1 MEVRTVKIGLLGL
14 GNIGAG
20 VFNALMLNG
29 DGIAHREGLRFE
41 IVRAL
46 VRDEQKTR
54 PTGVRPEILTT
65 RFEDIL
71 NDDSIELVAEFLG
84 GVEPAGTYLAAL
96 LRAGKT
102 VVTANKEAVAHRW
115 VELEQAARQG
125 SAGLYYEA
133 SVCGGIPI
141 IKLINESMQANEIS
155 EIKGIINGTT
165 NYILSQMSNAG
176 VSYGEALAE
185 ASAKGIAEPDP
196 TNDVEGHD
204 AACKLSI
211 LTSLAFHSRVPVDR
225 VFRRGITEI
234 TAEDIALGSELGY
247 ELKLLAIGKKR
258 GREIEAR
265 VHPTF
270 IPKDHP
276 LASVRGSFN
285 AVYVHGNAVGSLML
299 YGRGAGDFPTASAII
314 SDLVTAAKATQ
325 HRYNTFNNS
334 AELPCDVDLTTDWE
348 TRFFLHMEVLD
359 QPGVLADVAGE
370 LARHGVSISS
380 CVQKGWDMP
389 VVPLYIVTHRT
400 RELSMAAA
408 IKALRGLQSIA
419 GIPGIIR
426 VED

>member
-1 MEVRTVKIGLLGL
+1 MYAKVVKVGLLGL
-14 GNIGAG
+14 GNIGTG

-29 DGIAHREGLRFE
+29 EGIAHREGVRFE

-46 VRDEQKTR
+46 VRDESKTR
-54 PTGVRPEILTT
+54 PAGVRSEILTT

-71 NDDSIELVAEFLG
+71 EDESIGLVAEFLG
-84 GVEPAGTYLAAL
+84 GVEPAATYLTAL

-115 VELEQAARQG
+115 PQLEAAARESG
-125 SAGLYYEA
+125 AGLYYEA

-141 IKLINESMQANEIS
+141 IKLINESLQANEIS
-155 EIKGIINGTT
+155 EVKGIINGTT
-165 NYILSQMSNAG
+165 NYILSKMSAEG
-176 VSYGEALAE
+176 MSYEEALAE

-196 TNDVEGHD
+196 TNDVEGYD
-204 AACKLSI
+204 AVCKLSI
-211 LTSLAFHSRVPVDR
+211 LSSLAFHAHVPVDR
-225 VFRRGITEI
+225 VFRRGITDI
-234 TAEDIALGSELGY
+234 TAQEIAIGRELGY
-247 ELKLLAIGKKR
+247 EIKLLAVGKKR
-258 GREIEAR
+258 GQTIEAR

-270 IPKDHP
+270 IPSSHP
-276 LASVRGSFN
+276 LAAVRGSFN

-314 SDLVTAAKATQ
+314 SDMVTASKTTQ
-325 HRYNTFNNS
+325 HRYNTFHNDDTTD
-334 AELPCDVDLTTDWE
+334 DVDVSSDWE

-359 QPGVLADVAGE
+359 QPGVLAEVAGE

-380 CVQKGWDMP
+380 CVQRGWDMP

-400 RELSMAAA
+400 HERSMDAAL
-408 IKALRGLQSIA
+408 KALRGLKTIA
-419 GIPGIIR
+419 SIPGIIR